1 MALQTITVHEQYDA
15 ALPHVMRMRAGVK
28 GEPFVKAKGR
38 TYLPY
43 PSVIDD
49 GSPESQESYRKYL
62 ASAEFDEFPRQTLQ
76 SMTGRMKISDTV
88 IELPERLSYLENDSD
103 GDGLSL
109 VGAMTDSID
118 DILQVKWRVLVADY
132 QGLSGVDIT
141 ALSKADL
148 AALNPRATIKSY
160 TRENVVNWWFNRING
175 KLQLAFLMLQEVGS
189 TFDLDNY
196 NRESVTSYL
205 ILALDEED
213 NYFQQ
218 KLVKSGD
225 GIQEGER
232 SPVIVGGKPLK
243 WLPVQIVSDGEL
255 PSGSMPMELGYL
267 SPIVDKAYHSY
278 TVSAD
283 HKEAL
288 RNLCPTINTSGW
300 TEQKHALFSKINGRG
315 FIATGSGVVNNMPE
329 GVTAEVIGG
338 DTGFEGYQWY
348 FDNLAGKVRA
358 MGGSFKTDNVSN
370 KSATEAAIDSSEQN
384 AFLDCLATSIESA
397 YERICLYCGMFEGLW
412 AQDAIEANLDKISIE
427 MPRDFA
433 SQKIM
438 PDEQRVIIETFMAG
452 LYTKEQAIQMLV
464 LGGAA
469 PLDAETMIAESEN
482 SGVALPIS
490 KESIKINQNAI
501 GDSV

>member
-1 MALQTITVHEQYDA
+1 MTLQTITTHEQYDA
-15 ALPHVMRMRAGVK
+15 ALPLIVRMRAGVK

-49 GSPESQESYRKYL
+49 GSPESEEAYNKYL
-62 ASAEFDEFPRQTLQ
+62 SSAEFDEFPRQTLQ
-76 SMTGRMKISDTV
+76 SMTGRMKISESTV
-88 IELPERLSYLENDSD
+88 ELPDRLSYLENDCD

-109 VGAMTDSID
+109 VGSLTDSVD
-118 DILQVKWRVLVADY
+118 DVLQVKWRILVADY
-132 QGLSGVDIT
+132 QGLSGVDLT
-141 ALSKADL
+141 ALSKAEL

-189 TFDLDNY
+189 TFDLSNY
-196 NRESVTSYL
+196 KRETVTSYL
-205 ILALDEED
+205 ILALDENG
-213 NYFQQ
+213 NYYQQ
-218 KLVKSGD
+218 KLVKSAD
-225 GIQEGER
+225 GIQTGER
-232 SPVIVGGKPLK
+232 SPVTVNGGAPLK
-243 WLPVQIVSDGEL
+243 WLPIQIVADGEL
-255 PSGSMPMELGYL
+255 PSGLMPMELGYL

-315 FIATGSGVVNNMPE
+315 FIATGSGIVNNLPE

-358 MGGSFKTDNVSN
+358 MGGSFKTDQVSN

-412 AQDAIEANLDKISIE
+412 SQDAIEDNLDKITID

-433 SQKIM
+433 SQKIT

-452 LYTKEQAIQMLV
+452 LYTKEQAIKMLV
-464 LGGAA
+464 LGGVA
-469 PLDAETMIAESEN
+469 PDDAQTMLSDADN
-482 SGVALPIS
+482 AGPPLPIA
-490 KESIKINQNAI
+490 Q
-501 GDSV
+501 

>member
-1 MALQTITVHEQYDA
+1 MSLQTITTHEQYDA
-15 ALPHVMRMRAGVK
+15 ALPLIVRMRAGVK

-49 GSPESQESYRKYL
+49 GSAESEEAYAKYL
-62 ASAEFDEFPRQTLQ
+62 SSAEFDEFPRQTLQ
-76 SMTGRMKISDTV
+76 SMTGRMKISESTV
-88 IELPERLSYLENDSD
+88 DLPDRLSYLENDCD
-103 GDGLSL
+103 GDGLSM
-109 VGAMTDSID
+109 VGSLTDSVD
-118 DILQVKWRVLVADY
+118 DVLQVKWRILVADY

-189 TFDLDNY
+189 TFDLNNY
-196 NRESVTSYL
+196 KRETVTSYL
-205 ILALDEED
+205 ILALDENG
-213 NYFQQ
+213 NYYQQ
-218 KLVKSGD
+218 KLVKSAD
-225 GIQEGER
+225 GIQAGER
-232 SPVIVGGKPLK
+232 SPVTVNGGDPLK

-255 PSGSMPMELGYL
+255 PSGLMPMELGYL

-315 FIATGSGVVNNMPE
+315 FIATGSGIVNNLPE

-358 MGGSFKTDNVSN
+358 MGGSFKTDQVSN

-397 YERICLYCGMFEGLW
+397 YKRICLYCGMFEGLW
-412 AQDAIEANLDKISIE
+412 SQDAIEDNLDKISID

-433 SQKIM
+433 SQKIT

-452 LYTKEQAIQMLV
+452 LYTKEQAIKMLV
-464 LGGAA
+464 LGGVA
-469 PLDAETMIAESEN
+469 PDDAQTMLSDADN
-482 SGVALPIS
+482 SGPPLPIA
-490 KESIKINQNAI
+490 K
-501 GDSV
+501 

>member
-1 MALQTITVHEQYDA
+1 MSLQTITTHEQYDA
-15 ALPHVMRMRAGVK
+15 ALPLIVRMRAGVK

-49 GSPESQESYRKYL
+49 GSSESEEAYAKYL
-62 ASAEFDEFPRQTLQ
+62 SSAEFDEFPRQTLQ
-76 SMTGRMKISDTV
+76 SMTGRMKISETNID
-88 IELPERLSYLENDSD
+88 LPDGIKYLANDSD

-109 VGAMTDSID
+109 VGSLTDSVD
-118 DILQVKWRVLVADY
+118 DVLQVKWRILVADY
-132 QGLSGVDIT
+132 QGLSGVDLT

-189 TFDLDNY
+189 TFDLNNY
-196 NRESVTSYL
+196 KRETVTSYL
-205 ILALDEED
+205 ILALDENG
-213 NYFQQ
+213 NYYQQ
-218 KLVKSGD
+218 KLVKSAD
-225 GIQEGER
+225 GIQTGER
-232 SPVIVGGKPLK
+232 SPVTVNGGAPLK
-243 WLPVQIVSDGEL
+243 WLPVQIVADGEL
-255 PSGSMPMELGYL
+255 PSGLMPMELGYL

-288 RNLCPTINTSGW
+288 RNLPPTILFTGW
-300 TEQKHALFSKINGRG
+300 TEQKHAIFKKINGGRD
-315 FIATGSGVVNNMPE
+315 FIATGSGVTTNLPE
-329 GVTAEVIGG
+329 GVEPKAIGG
-338 DTGFEGYQWY
+338 DFGFDGYEWY
-348 FDNLAGKVRA
+348 FEQLAGKVRA
-358 MGGSFKTDNVSN
+358 MGGSFKTDQVSN

-397 YERICLYCGMFEGLW
+397 HERMCLYCGMFEGLW
-412 AQDAIEANLDKISIE
+412 SQDAIEDNLEKISID

-433 SQKIM
+433 SQKIT

-452 LYTKEQAIQMLV
+452 LYTKEQAIKMLV
-464 LGGAA
+464 LGGVA
-469 PLDAETMIAESEN
+469 PDDAQTMLSDADN
-482 SGVALPIS
+482 AGPPLPIA
-490 KESIKINQNAI
+490 Q
-501 GDSV
+501 